1 MVPLLLLYVDT
12 GQSKLAMIL
21 YTRELAGRVS
31 DRPIYVN
38 ALNPGMVITG
48 IVRSHFLSDVD
59 MVRKLVVS
67 YGSIF
72 GWFYERLAPY
82 INFTPYRGA
91 LTSLYVATSPE
102 IRTRDMRG
110 QYYDAIAKISDV
122 HEYAKDETRQ
132 KDLWELS
139 ESLLEERGFKVP
151 NI

>member
-1 MVPLLLLYVDT
+1 MVPSLLLYVDT

-38 ALNPGMVITG
+38 ALNPGTVITG
-48 IVRSHFLSDVD
+48 IVHSHFLSDVD

-67 YGSIF
+67 YASIF
-72 GWFYERLAPY
+72 GWFYDRLAPY
-82 INFTPYRGA
+82 ISLTPYVGA

-102 IRTRDMRG
+102 IRKNDVRG
-110 QYYDAIAKISDV
+110 RYYDAIAKLSDV
-122 HEYAKDETRQ
+122 HEYAKDEQRQ

-151 NI
+151 SI